1 MRVKDR
7 EIDKVNRVSVK
18 RLEPKLD
25 SIDKQEKSLIDDF
38 NNSIAKIF
46 GRDLLIILE
55 ELTKT
60 PNIENLETR
69 TLLVEGKEYKVPLNI
84 LQDFHKSYIKDSNVR
99 EIYENRL
106 KVWFKD
112 KTEQLKLALKDV
124 DSYEDLMKIS
134 NPSFALASLA
144 LTSFHKRPRMILRD
158 VQKLTGIAISEGDI
172 AELSSGEGKTLSG
185 VLPVFLQSLRGKG
198 VHVITSNSYLSK
210 RDYEETLPIFEGLG
224 ISSGYCPDNEEELA
238 ELEGKDYDKL
248 SNNEKI
254 ELQKRLKKVKQ
265 SAYQKDITFGSKDT
279 FAFDYLRDNLI
290 RKKED
295 LLQRESKPG
304 FALIDEIDDVLIDD
318 AQTPYRIAV
327 KTPMYRPRMSLREL
341 CLMQE
346 ISYEETLS
354 KVKDSVEDIE
364 NLSYEEARF
373 ISTTYGR
380 LDLLADPS
388 RYQEAAERF
397 FKMQKI
403 YITEDNKF
411 KFKTAKELYRAL
423 LDEKNYEAEV
433 IRTKYGIIYC
443 QELKEFKI
451 SDKCLD
457 DFLKYCYFSFQIN
470 SQVIKYKDQIINDS
484 NYKEQEDYYFDRSGK
499 IRLTTNGANK
509 LLNDSNY
516 PDFIDDYN
524 KYLATIS
531 NESATVL
538 HYFREAVV
546 AHLLMKNG
554 EDYIVEDGK
563 VKTLKNGRIQEG
575 STYSNGLHQAIE
587 LKENI
592 PVENRTKET
601 TTSSSITQKEFY
613 SRYDLFSGMT
623 GTSSKSVFGEIF
635 GKGTVEV
642 PKHAFYS
649 YYSRRKIKDAKEPL
663 GVDVKETKYTLDRD
677 TKINLII
684 NSIIESQKIKPMQPV
699 LIVVSNY
706 DEIKIIEEALK
717 KNNIDFNTLTATTPK
732 EDEALII
739 SQAGVPGAV
748 TISTEMAGRGTD
760 IRVGGD
766 RETIIDIATERHIR
780 LLEKKQGVAL
790 EFSPQ
795 ERLYLRDKVEKALV
809 NKVWSKEEEKKNRQ
823 ELDTIGLKVISS
835 GFFEMRRVDKQLEG
849 RTGRNGISGVCERF
863 VCPDDLKNIEV
874 ASLDSRDSIE
884 SFLSKFKK
892 NSDGS
897 LIIDEKTYKAISDRI
912 GVIQKNKEDEIK
924 EKIKDSQ
931 KLNSYATKVIE
942 EYRDKRRKII
952 CEQID
957 TEPLMQE
964 MIEEAANAIISSYII
979 DKEITR
985 DDLILPINK
994 NGLKVDVEAISLEVK
1009 QIFGITFDPSI
1020 VEKSNINLLE
1030 LRDAIVRTAKE
1041 RRKELEQEEDNKA
1054 LLIHNDYMIAN
1065 IPEILES
1072 SFCVKSLV
1080 SMSMGME
1087 GQAEALANIK
1097 FSDTKK
1103 RLLYES
1109 FKHGL
1114 KSVMGLPL
1122 TSQEFKEL
1130 EKRKRKIFSMTV
1142 TKEEDK
1148 KNFEVK
1154 ESKYKENNTSVI
1166 ARLKAIK
1173 ARLDKEDKDELEHIN
1188 KKIEKQEKK
1197 QQPVDIE
1204 KLYSNLSVRP
1214 MRFLNT
1220 IVNGKKI
1227 TKMVIVK
1234 EEIAK
1239 VNKNVKKHSSK

>member
-18 RLEPKLD
+18 RLEPKLAA
-25 SIDKQEKSLIDDF
+25 IDKQEKSLIDDF
-38 NNSIAKIF
+38 NNSISKIF
-46 GRDLLIILE
+46 GKDLLVILE

-69 TLLVEGKEYKVPLNI
+69 TLLVEGKKYKVPLNI

-99 EIYENRL
+99 ELYENRI
-106 KVWFKD
+106 KVWFND
-112 KTEQLKLALKDV
+112 KTEQLKAALKNV

-210 RDYEETLPIFEGLG
+210 RDFEETLPIFEGLG

-238 ELEGKDYDKL
+238 ELEGKEFDKL
-248 SNNEKI
+248 PNNEKI
-254 ELQKRLKKVKQ
+254 ELQKRLKQIKQ
-265 SAYQKDITFGSKDT
+265 DAYRKDITFGSKDT

-295 LLQRESKPG
+295 LLQREYKPG
-304 FALIDEIDDVLIDD
+304 FALIDEIDDALIDD

-327 KTPMYRPRMSLREL
+327 NTPMYKPNMPLKDL

-346 ISYEETLS
+346 ISYDEILPL
-354 KVKDSVEDIE
+354 VKDNVDDV
-364 NLSYEEARF
+364 NRLSYEEARF
-373 ISTTYGR
+373 ISNTYGK
-380 LDLLADPS
+380 LDLLADPAK
-388 RYQEAAERF
+388 YQEAAERF
-397 FKMQKI
+397 YKLQNI
-403 YITEDNKF
+403 YFTEDNKF
-411 KFKTAKELYRAL
+411 GFKTSKDLYRAL
-423 LDEKNYEAEV
+423 LDEENYEAEE

-451 SDKCLD
+451 SDKCFD

-470 SQVIKYKDQIINDS
+470 SQVIKYKNQIINNS
-484 NYKEQEDYYFDRSGK
+484 KYKEKEDYYYDRNGK
-499 IRLTTNGANK
+499 FRLTTTGANR
-509 LLNDSNY
+509 LLNDLDY

-524 KYLATIS
+524 KYLSTVSSEA
-531 NESATVL
+531 ATVL
-538 HYFREAVV
+538 HYFREAVI
-546 AHLLMKNG
+546 AHLIMKNG
-554 EDYIVEDGK
+554 EDYIVDNGK

-587 LKENI
+587 MKENI

-623 GTSSKSVFGEIF
+623 GTSSKSIFGEIF

-649 YYSRRKIKDAKEPL
+649 YYGRRKLKDANEPL
-663 GVDVKETKYTLDRD
+663 GVEVKETKYTLERD
-677 TKINLII
+677 TKIKLIV
-684 NSIIESQKIKPMQPV
+684 NSIIESQKLKPMQPV
-699 LIVVSNY
+699 LVVVSNF

-717 KNNIDFNTLTATTPK
+717 KNNIEFNTLTATTPK

-760 IRVGGD
+760 IKVGGD
-766 RETIIDIATERHIR
+766 RETIIDIATERHIKC
-780 LLEKKQGVAL
+780 LEKKQKVAL
-790 EFSPQ
+790 DFSPQ

-809 NKVWSKEEEKKNRQ
+809 NQVWSKEEEEKNRQ
-823 ELDTIGLKVISS
+823 ELDNTGLKVISS

-863 VCPDDLKNIEV
+863 VCPEDLKNIGV
-874 ASLDSRDSIE
+874 SSLDSKDSIE
-884 SFLSKFKK
+884 SFLNKFEK
-892 NSDGS
+892 NIDGS
-897 LIIDEKTYKAISDRI
+897 IKINEKTYYAISEKI
-912 GVIQKNKEDEIK
+912 KTIQKNKEEEIK
-924 EKIKDSQ
+924 ERIKASQ
-931 KLNSYATKVIE
+931 KLNSYATKMVE

-952 CEQID
+952 CNQVD
-957 TEPLMQE
+957 TEPLIQE
-964 MIEEAANAIISSYII
+964 MIEEATNAIISSYII
-979 DKEITR
+979 DKEITK
-985 DDLILPINK
+985 DDLTLPINK
-994 NGLKVDVEAISLEVK
+994 NGLEVDVAAISLEVK
-1009 QIFGITFDPSI
+1009 QVLGITFDPNI
-1020 VEKSNINLLE
+1020 VDKSNINLLE

-1041 RRKELEQEEDNKA
+1041 RRKELNQEDDNKA

-1080 SMSMGME
+1080 SMTMGME
-1087 GQAEALANIK
+1087 NQAEALANIK

-1109 FKHGL
+1109 YKHGL
-1114 KSVMGLPL
+1114 KSVMGLSL
-1122 TSQEFKEL
+1122 TNQEFKEL
-1130 EKRKRKIFSMTV
+1130 EQRKRKLFSMIV
-1142 TKEEDK
+1142 KKDKDK
-1148 KNFEVK
+1148 KEYEVK
-1154 ESKYKENNTSVI
+1154 ESNFKENNTGVI
-1166 ARLKAIK
+1166 AKLKAIK
-1173 ARLDKEDKDELEHIN
+1173 ARLDKEDKIELQHID
-1188 KKIEKQEKK
+1188 KKITKQEKK
-1197 QQPVDIE
+1197 NQPVNIE

-1214 MRFLNT
+1214 MKFFST

-1227 TKMVIVK
+1227 TKLVIVR

-1239 VNKNVKKHSSK
+1239 LDKNVNKTSSK